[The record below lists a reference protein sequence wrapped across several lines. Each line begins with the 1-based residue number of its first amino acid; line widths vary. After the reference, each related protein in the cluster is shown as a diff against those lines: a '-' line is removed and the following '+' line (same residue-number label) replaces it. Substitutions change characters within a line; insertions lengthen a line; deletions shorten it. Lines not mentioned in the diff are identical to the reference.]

1 MKMIIGGVFQGKTA
15 YAQSLTGIPKE
26 QMTDGT
32 TCKFEEI
39 FQTPVIYHFHEYVK
53 RLIKE
58 EKDYLDLPRQLIK
71 KNPNLVIVSNELGYG
86 VVPIDAFDRKYRE
99 TTGRICCMLAQ
110 ESDEVYRVI
119 CGLPQ
124 KIKG

>member
-15 YAQSLTGIPKE
+15 YAASLTGVSKE
-26 QMTDGT
+26 QMADGKI
-32 TCKFEEI
+32 CKLEEI
-39 FQTPVIYHFHEYVK
+39 FKTPVIYHFHEYVK
-53 RLIKE
+53 RLIQE
-58 EKDYLDLPRQLIK
+58 EKDYLDLPKQLME
-71 KNPNLVIVSNELGYG
+71 KNPRIVIVSNELGYG

-110 ESDEVYRVI
+110 ESEEVYRIV